1 MSVLAKLASLVC
13 LGFFKSIFT
22 LSGFNIIAS
31 FDNFLYFINSDACL
45 TFSLFFAS
53 MSLSREEERREMSPE
68 DVLLFDRGLRPTS
81 KYGDSFDSD
90 SFIIWLSFDSFGE

>member
-1 MSVLAKLASLVC
+1 
-13 LGFFKSIFT
+13 
-22 LSGFNIIAS
+22 
-31 FDNFLYFINSDACL
+31 
-45 TFSLFFAS
+45 

>member
-45 TFSLFFAS
+45 TFSLFF
-53 MSLSREEERREMSPE
+53 SLP
-68 DVLLFDRGLRPTS
+68 LNLFV
-81 KYGDSFDSD
+81 
-90 SFIIWLSFDSFGE
+90 LSFFLDELLPLLDTKSES